1 MVQDT
6 PGKAQKP
13 SAPPETSP
21 WAVAGLGMQFFVA
34 LIAFVYLGN
43 WVDRRLGTAP
53 IFLLFGLFFGGGGT
67 FFLSYRRL
75 TASTATAPKSGST
88 GSDPPP

>member
-1 MVQDT
+1 MVQE
-6 PGKAQKP
+6 PPRRAQKP
-13 SAPPETSP
+13 SAPPEASP

-43 WVDRRLGTAP
+43 WVDKRLETTP
-53 IFLLFGLFFGGGGT
+53 IFLLFGAVFGGGGT

-75 TASTATAPKSGST
+75 TAAAPKPGST
-88 GSDPPP
+88 GGDPSP

>member
-1 MVQDT
+1 MVQET
-6 PGKAQKP
+6 PRQAQKP

-43 WVDRRLGTAP
+43 WVDRRLETAP
-53 IFLLFGLFFGGGGT
+53 IFLLFGVFFGGGGT

-75 TASTATAPKSGST
+75 TASTAAAPKSGSAS
-88 GSDPPP
+88 SDLPP